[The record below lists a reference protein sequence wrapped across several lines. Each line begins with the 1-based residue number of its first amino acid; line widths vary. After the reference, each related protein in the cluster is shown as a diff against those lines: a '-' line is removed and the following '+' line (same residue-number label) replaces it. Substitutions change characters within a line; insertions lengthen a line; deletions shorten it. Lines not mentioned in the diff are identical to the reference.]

1 MRCIHMEK
9 FLRIIDRAS
18 EWTGKCASFLVV
30 ILTLAIGYDIT
41 VRYLFAKANFWPY
54 DLTYMLYGSYT
65 MLGAAYCHYL
75 KGHVRMDLI
84 YSRLSPRGRAKMDV
98 ICYIFLFFP
107 LFSVLLYKCG
117 ENTLWAV
124 MHGETSHASV
134 WRPSLAPFKIAI
146 LFGIF
151 LFYLQGIAEFIRAL
165 TVAIKGEP
173 HEP

>member
-1 MRCIHMEK
+1 MEK

-18 EWTGKCASFLVV
+18 EWTGKGASFLVV

-65 MLGAAYCHYL
+65 MLGVAYCHYR

-84 YSRLSPRGRAKMDV
+84 YSRLSPKGQARMDV
-98 ICYIFLFFP
+98 ICYLFLFFP
-107 LFSVLLYKCG
+107 FFTVLLYKCG
-117 ENTLWAV
+117 QNAYWAL
-124 MHGETSHASV
+124 MHGETSAASV

-146 LFGIF
+146 VFGII
-151 LFYLQGIAEFIRAL
+151 LFYLQGIAEFLRAL
-165 TVAIKGEP
+165 RVAIKGGS
-173 HEP
+173 HES

>member
-1 MRCIHMEK
+1 MRCIRMEK

-54 DLTYMLYGSYT
+54 DLT

-117 ENTLWAV
+117 QNALWAL
-124 MHGETSHASV
+124 MHGETSHASA

-146 LFGIF
+146 VFGIF

-173 HEP
+173 HES